1 MVSRDLATLVSIS
14 TRVVD
19 GPALI
24 EVPHGQFAILVRA
37 DARLETDTGRPA
49 TEATAPKPADT
60 VRATPKL

>member
-19 GPALI
+19 GPALV

-37 DARLETDTGRPA
+37 DARLETDTGGHGG
-49 TEATAPKPADT
+49 EADLEPQLPLG
-60 VRATPKL
+60 PHGGGS

>member
-19 GPALI
+19 GPALV

-37 DARLETDTGRPA
+37 DARLETDTGGRGG
-49 TEATAPKPADT
+49 EADLEPQLPLG
-60 VRATPKL
+60 PHGGGS